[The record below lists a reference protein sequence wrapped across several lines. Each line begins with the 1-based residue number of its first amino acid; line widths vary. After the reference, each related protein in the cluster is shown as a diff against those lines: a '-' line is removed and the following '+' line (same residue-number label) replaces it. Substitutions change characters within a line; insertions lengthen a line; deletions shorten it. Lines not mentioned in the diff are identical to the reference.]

1 MKTWEKPLVVELDFT
16 ETLFGG
22 KEFTTVDR
30 TYKDSNGQT
39 VGDFS

>member
-16 ETLFGG
+16 ETMHGG

-30 TYKDSNGQT
+30 TYTDSNGEFT
-39 VGDFS
+39 GDFS